1 MPNNMNITHLPTDE
15 TLAAGLAGIADALGA
30 TVDSA
35 MSDSSENAV
44 QNKVIKA
51 YVDANKGTECF
62 VVTNTF
68 DAANN
73 RVIADK
79 TFGEIKAAADSGKFV
94 IIKTVIE
101 GFVDSV
107 SYLLSCTKSGST
119 YMICFYGGA
128 AEPQAITGTQNE
140 YPTVSIS

>member
-1 MPNNMNITHLPTDE
+1 MPNNTNITHLPTDE
-15 TLAAGLAGIADALGA
+15 TLAAGLADIANALGA
-30 TVDSA
+30 TVDTA
-35 MSDSSENAV
+35 MSDSSTNVV
-44 QNKVIKA
+44 QNKVIKE
-51 YVDANKGTECF
+51 YVDANKF
-62 VVTNTF
+62 IVTNTF
-68 DAANN
+68 DAENN

-107 SYLLSCTKSGST
+107 SSLLSCTKSGST

-128 AEPQAITGTQNE
+128 GEPQAITGTQNE